1 MNYYLKLILIAIGS
15 IGITHYN
22 YQLNVPNN
30 LTIILLIS
38 LICLIHG
45 CAMREE
51 R

>member
-1 MNYYLKLILIAIGS
+1 MNYLKLILIAIGS

-45 CAMREE
+45 CAMMDGR
-51 R
+51 

>member
-1 MNYYLKLILIAIGS
+1 MNYLKLILIAIGS

-22 YQLNVPNN
+22 YQLNVSNN

-45 CAMREE
+45 CIIR
-51 R
+51 

>member
-1 MNYYLKLILIAIGS
+1 MNYLKIILIAIGS

-22 YQLNVPNN
+22 TQLHISNN

-45 CAMREE
+45 CAMRDE